1 MLKQETNTNAV
12 TVAYS
17 VEVDPDHLIELGHRL
32 KQTAMDN
39 ALPNQTLSI
48 PFAPGIVFVYNPERE
63 FTKPVHRS
71 GYVRLGLESAE
82 IGGTA

>member
-1 MLKQETNTNAV
+1 MLKQESNVNAV

-39 ALPNQTLSI
+39 ALPNQTLSV

-71 GYVRLGLESAE
+71 GYVRFSLEGADVEGSA
-82 IGGTA
+82 

>member
-1 MLKQETNTNAV
+1 MLKQTEISPV
-12 TVAYS
+12 TVAYT
-17 VEVDPDHLIELGHRL
+17 VEVDPDALIELGHRL

-39 ALPNQTLSI
+39 ALPSQTLSV

-71 GYVRLGLESAE
+71 GYVRIGLESAE